1 MSENFPEYKPGQEEQ
16 QDQPKD
22 FAKMFE
28 RERAEWKEKI
38 QVISIHIK
46 NIKTVAEA
54 QVDLFSTRQTL
65 LEYSYKLAQIVSKL
79 STKERQMR
87 AKKLKEYTESK
98 DVRYGSNEKTTLIE
112 GDLSELS
119 EKIELVEGHRKY
131 IDQTIQTVDHM
142 LYGIKSRI
150 ALEDYLRSSTIK

>member
-1 MSENFPEYKPGQEEQ
+1 MSEEFPEYKPAPQEEAQ
-16 QDQPKD
+16 ND

-28 RERAEWKEKI
+28 SERREWKEKI
-38 QVISIHIK
+38 QVIAIHIK

-54 QVDLFSTRQTL
+54 QVDLFTTRQTL
-65 LEYSYKLAQIVSKL
+65 LDYSYKLAQIVSKL

-87 AKKLKEYTESK
+87 AKKLKEYTEGK
-98 DVRYGSNEKTTLIE
+98 DVRYGANEKTTLIE
-112 GDLSELS
+112 GDLAELT
-119 EKIELVEGHRKY
+119 EKMQLVEGHRKY

-150 ALEDYLRSSTIK
+150 SLEDYLRGSTIK

>member
-1 MSENFPEYKPGQEEQ
+1 
-16 QDQPKD
+16 
-22 FAKMFE
+22 MFE

-38 QVISIHIK
+38 QVISLHIK

-65 LEYSYKLAQIVSKL
+65 LEYSYKLAQIISKL
-79 STKERQMR
+79 STKERKEK

-98 DVRYGSNEKTTLIE
+98 DIRYGSNEKTALIE
-112 GDLSELS
+112 GDLSDLRERM
-119 EKIELVEGHRKY
+119 ELVEGHRKY
-131 IDQTIQTVDHM
+131 IEQTIQTVDHM

-150 ALEDYLRSSTIK
+150 ALEDYLRGSAIK

>member
-1 MSENFPEYKPGQEEQ
+1 MTEVFPEYNPVPEEQ
-16 QDQPKD
+16 QPTD
-22 FAKMFE
+22 FVKMFE

-38 QVISIHIK
+38 QIISLHIK
-46 NIKTVAEA
+46 NIRTVAEA

-65 LEYSYKLAQIVSKL
+65 LEYSYKLAQIISKL

-87 AKKLKEYTESK
+87 AKKLKEYSEGK

-112 GDLSELS
+112 GDLAELI
-119 EKIELVEGHRKY
+119 EKMQLVEGHRKY
-131 IDQTIQTVDHM
+131 IDQTVQTVDHM

-150 ALEDYLRSSTIK
+150 SLEDYLRGSTIK

>member
-1 MSENFPEYKPGQEEQ
+1 MSEEFPEYKPAQEEQ
-16 QDQPKD
+16 TTD

-28 RERAEWKEKI
+28 RERAEWREKI
-38 QVISIHIK
+38 QVISLHIK

-54 QVDLFSTRQTL
+54 QVDLFTTRQTL

-87 AKKLKEYTESK
+87 GKKLKEYTEGK
-98 DVRYGSNEKTTLIE
+98 DIRYGANEKTALIE
-112 GDLSELS
+112 GDLAELT
-119 EKIELVEGHRKY
+119 EKIELVESHRKY
-131 IDQTIQTVDHM
+131 IDQTTQTVDHM

-150 ALEDYLRSSTIK
+150 ALEDYLRGSTIK